1 MTGSAVFPNEDSSPT
16 AIFLSRASMEMNSLE
31 AILRS
36 IKVAMEGLE
45 TAEKRILGLRD
56 LRRIEE
62 ANARLAKQEL
72 ADLQRLVKKIA
83 PTIGKL
89 KDLKTTFIASETR
102 PAGVEKVEVQNI
114 FGAVAAAD
122 EGYEKV
128 VVFLSR
134 YLTDEDLGFGS

>member
-1 MTGSAVFPNEDSSPT
+1 MTDSAVSTDEDSPI
-16 AIFLSRASMEMNSLE
+16 AIFLSRASKEMNSLE

-36 IKVAMEGLE
+36 IKFGMEDLE
-45 TAEKRILGLRD
+45 AAEKRILGLRD
-56 LRRIEE
+56 LRGIEE

-72 ADLQRLVKKIA
+72 ADLQRLVKKMA

-89 KDLKTTFIASETR
+89 KDLKATYVASETH
-102 PAGVEKVEVQNI
+102 PADTKTMEVQNL

-128 VVFLSR
+128 VTFLSR
-134 YLTDEDLGFGS
+134 YLWLMASGLN

>member
-1 MTGSAVFPNEDSSPT
+1 MTGSVVFTDEHSSPT
-16 AIFLSRASMEMNSLE
+16 AIFLSRASMEMSLLE
-31 AILRS
+31 SILRS
-36 IKVAMEGLE
+36 IKVATGDLE

-56 LRRIEE
+56 PRRIEE

-89 KDLKTTFIASETR
+89 KDLKATYIASETC

-128 VVFLSR
+128 VAFLSR
-134 YLTDEDLGFGS
+134 YL

>member
-134 YLTDEDLGFGS
+134 YL